1 MHPAVRTGR
10 PVLGES
16 MLEAIASRL
25 EAIAIVRLVTT
36 QKNILVVVVVVVAG
50 NSFGGRLRSNGVWE
64 PIRIRFGSDL
74 GCPF

>member
-16 MLEAIASRL
+16 MLEAIARRL
-25 EAIAIVRLVTT
+25 EAFAIVRLVTT
-36 QKNILVVVVVVVAG
+36 QKNILVVVVVVAG

>member
-36 QKNILVVVVVVVAG
+36 QKNILVVVVVVAG